1 VGRWKI
7 ILKNNLKKVFEFV
20 IFAQLV
26 DYRIDALEFFF
37 SKDRS
42 DEKKLGT
49 IFIFSTPL
57 TLKSAELFFLLFLI
71 LREQG
76 LEFESS

>member
-42 DEKKLGT
+42 DEKKARYY
-49 IFIFSTPL
+49 IYIQHSPHVKIRRIVFPFIFNT
-57 TLKSAELFFLLFLI
+57 A
-71 LREQG
+71 
-76 LEFESS
+76 